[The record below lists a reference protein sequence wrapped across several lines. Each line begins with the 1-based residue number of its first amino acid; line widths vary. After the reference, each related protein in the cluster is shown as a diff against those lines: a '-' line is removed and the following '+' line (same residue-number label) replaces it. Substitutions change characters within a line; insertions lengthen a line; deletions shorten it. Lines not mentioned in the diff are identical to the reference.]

1 MWSTSLKFY
10 AKRVN
15 RVTLCK
21 SKKTGRLLLLLCPTL
36 DLDMVTRYPQK
47 VIMKLIRLNILQ
59 PNQLVTYMDTV
70 IELLPVMLD
79 QDTPRKIQVLVNKLW
94 LKINNVNPERLFFA
108 PVLFFLLFSLLSFL
122 FFVFLFL
129 AWFLHNVRKICNC

>member
-1 MWSTSLKFY
+1 M
-10 AKRVN
+10 
-15 RVTLCK
+15 
-21 SKKTGRLLLLLCPTL
+21 LLLCPTL

-47 VIMKLIRLNILQ
+47 VIMKLIRLNMLQ
-59 PNQLVTYMDTV
+59 PNQLVTYTDTV

-108 PVLFFLLFSLLSFL
+108 TVLFFLLFSLLSFL
-122 FFVFLFL
+122 FFISLFL